1 MTTENKMRDIRTSE
15 KLIVK
20 TFGVDHDK
28 VLFNTF
34 NITDKHLTF
43 SLEWTES
50 GNVMQATITEKAVK
64 PKFTL
69 AYQDDEFV
77 QEQLKRLFYMKE
89 ELFTE
94 DEAKVNDD
102 IFENQE
108 YDPARGYVEKNN
120 EQQVEVDFEQEAAAE
135 DSNTEQ

>member
-1 MTTENKMRDIRTSE
+1 MTTENKMRNIRTSE

-43 SLEWTES
+43 SLEWTNT
-50 GNVMQATITEKAVK
+50 GNIMQATITKDAVK

-69 AYQDDEFV
+69 SYEDNEFV
-77 QEQLKRLFYMKE
+77 QDQLKCLFYMKD

-94 DEAKVNDD
+94 DEDKVNDE
-102 IFENQE
+102 IFEDQE
-108 YDPARGYVEKNN
+108 YDPARGYVEKSN
-120 EQQVEVDFEQEAAAE
+120 ERQVEVDFEQEAAAE
-135 DSNTEQ
+135 DSSTEE

>member
-1 MTTENKMRDIRTSE
+1 MTENKMRDIKTTE
-15 KLIVK
+15 ELIVK

-43 SLEWTES
+43 SLEWTDS
-50 GNVMQATITEKAVK
+50 GNVMQATITDKAVK

-69 AYQDDEFV
+69 AEQDDEFI
-77 QEQLKRLFYMKE
+77 QTQMQRLFYMRD
-89 ELFTE
+89 ELFIE
-94 DEAKVNDD
+94 DDKKVNDK

-108 YDPARGYVEKNN
+108 YDPARGYVDKSN
-120 EQQVEVDFEQEAAAE
+120 EHQVEVDFDQEPTDE
-135 DSNTEQ
+135 VEE

>member
-20 TFGVDHDK
+20 TFGVDHKK

-43 SLEWTES
+43 SLEWPLTEV
-50 GNVMQATITEKAVK
+50 VMQATITDKAVK

-69 AYQDDEFV
+69 PEADDEFV
-77 QEQLKRLFYMKE
+77 QEQLKRLFYMKD

-94 DEAKVNDD
+94 DEKKVNDE
-102 IFENQE
+102 IFEDQE
-108 YDPARGYVEKNN
+108 YDPARGYVDKDN
-120 EQQVEVDFEQEAAAE
+120 EQQVEVDFDQEPTNE
-135 DSNTEQ
+135 VEE

>member
-94 DEAKVNDD
+94 DEDKVNDD

-108 YDPARGYVEKNN
+108 YDPARGYVEKSN

>member
-1 MTTENKMRDIRTSE
+1 MTTENKMRNIQVSE
-15 KLIVK
+15 ELITK
-20 TFGVDHDK
+20 TFDVDHDK

-50 GNVMQATITEKAVK
+50 GNIMQATITKDAVK

-69 AYQDDEFV
+69 AYEDTKFV
-77 QEQLKRLFYMKE
+77 QAQLKRLFYMKE
-89 ELFTE
+89 ELFME
-94 DEAKVNDD
+94 DEDKVNDE

-108 YDPARGYVEKNN
+108 YDPARGYVEKSN
-120 EQQVEVDFEQEAAAE
+120 EQQVEVDFEQEPAE
-135 DSNTEQ
+135 Q

>member
-50 GNVMQATITEKAVK
+50 GIVMQATITEKAVK

-94 DEAKVNDD
+94 DENKVNDD

-108 YDPARGYVEKNN
+108 YDPARGYVEKSN

>member
-1 MTTENKMRDIRTSE
+1 MTTLNKMRNIKTSE
-15 KLIVK
+15 ELITK

-43 SLEWTES
+43 SLEWTET
-50 GNVMQATITEKAVK
+50 GNIMQATITKDAVK

-69 AYQDDEFV
+69 AYEDNEFV
-77 QEQLKRLFYMKE
+77 QEQLKRLFHMKE
-89 ELFTE
+89 ELFAE
-94 DEAKVNDD
+94 EEHKVNDD

-108 YDPARGYVEKNN
+108 YDPARGYVEKSN
-120 EQQVEVDFEQEAAAE
+120 EQQTEA
-135 DSNTEQ
+135 NL

>member
-1 MTTENKMRDIRTSE
+1 MTTENKMRNIQASE
-15 KLIVK
+15 ELITK

-43 SLEWTES
+43 SLEWTET
-50 GNVMQATITEKAVK
+50 GNIMQATITKDAVK

-69 AYQDDEFV
+69 AYEDNEFV

-89 ELFTE
+89 ELFAE
-94 DEAKVNDD
+94 DEDKVNDD

-108 YDPARGYVEKNN
+108 YDPARGYVEKSNK
-120 EQQVEVDFEQEAAAE
+120 QQTEA
-135 DSNTEQ
+135 NL

>member
-1 MTTENKMRDIRTSE
+1 MTTLNKMRNIQASE
-15 KLIVK
+15 ELITK

-43 SLEWTES
+43 SLEWTDT
-50 GNVMQATITEKAVK
+50 GNIMQATITKDAVK

-69 AYQDDEFV
+69 AYEDNEFV

-89 ELFTE
+89 ELFAE
-94 DEAKVNDD
+94 DEDKVNDD

-108 YDPARGYVEKNN
+108 YDPARGYVEKSN
-120 EQQVEVDFEQEAAAE
+120 EQQTEA
-135 DSNTEQ
+135 NL

>member
-1 MTTENKMRDIRTSE
+1 MTTENKMRNIQVSE
-15 KLIVK
+15 ALITK

-43 SLEWTES
+43 SLEWTDT
-50 GNVMQATITEKAVK
+50 GNIMQATITKDAVK

-69 AYQDDEFV
+69 SYEDNEFV
-77 QEQLKRLFYMKE
+77 QEQLKCLFYMKD

-94 DEAKVNDD
+94 DEKKVNDQ

-108 YDPARGYVEKNN
+108 YDPARGYVDKDN
-120 EQQVEVDFEQEAAAE
+120 EQQVEVDFAQEVAAE
-135 DSNTEQ
+135 DSSTEQ

>member
-1 MTTENKMRDIRTSE
+1 MTTENKMRNIRTSE

-94 DEAKVNDD
+94 DEDKVNDD

-108 YDPARGYVEKNN
+108 YDPARGYVDKNN
-120 EQQVEVDFEQEAAAE
+120 EQQVEVDFDQESEGVADGPE
-135 DSNTEQ
+135 

>member
-94 DEAKVNDD
+94 DEDKVNDD

-108 YDPARGYVEKNN
+108 YDPARGYVEKSN
-120 EQQVEVDFEQEAAAE
+120 EQQVEVNFEQEAAAE